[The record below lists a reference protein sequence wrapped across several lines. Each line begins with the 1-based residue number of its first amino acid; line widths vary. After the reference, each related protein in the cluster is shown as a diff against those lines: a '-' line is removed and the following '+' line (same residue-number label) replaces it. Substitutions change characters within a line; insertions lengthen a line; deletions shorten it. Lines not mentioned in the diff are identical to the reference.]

1 MSETT
6 KDKVLELI
14 RRLPE
19 NVTLDD
25 IIYELDF
32 SARVERGFKE
42 DAEGKLIPHEEV
54 VKRMS
59 KWLKSG
65 GQ

>member
-6 KDKVLELI
+6 RDKAIQLI
-14 RRLPE
+14 QRLPAD
-19 NVTLDD
+19 VTLDD

-32 SARVERGFKE
+32 SARVERGFRE

-59 KWLKSG
+59 KWLKSDG
-65 GQ
+65 R

>member
-6 KDKVLELI
+6 KDKALELI

-19 NVTLDD
+19 DVTLDD

-65 GQ
+65 GH